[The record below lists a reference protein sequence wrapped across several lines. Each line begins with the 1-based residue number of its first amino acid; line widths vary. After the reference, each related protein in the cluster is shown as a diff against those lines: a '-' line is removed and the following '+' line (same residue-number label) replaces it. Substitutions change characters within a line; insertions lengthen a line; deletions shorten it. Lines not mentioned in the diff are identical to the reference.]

1 MANNFC
7 RQNRKIDVNTCN
19 KTGDK
24 SRRGCKQNIVVRHFE
39 LERLHLSLWRSWLQK
54 YPANVH
60 TNSANPNKKNPPES
74 GFKNMRFWCADSLE
88 GRVDG
93 RSSRMKKYA
102 ISKQY
107 GFVWTEALYD
117 NAVPIFRDVMS
128 LNWSENEKDYK
139 WGKKCIKTTKDSP
152 M

>member
-24 SRRGCKQNIVVRHFE
+24 SRRGYKQNIVVRHFE

-60 TNSANPNKKNPPES
+60 TNSANPNKKIHQRAVS
-74 GFKNMRFWCADSLE
+74 KICGFGVRILWK
-88 GRVDG
+88 GV
-93 RSSRMKKYA
+93 
-102 ISKQY
+102 
-107 GFVWTEALYD
+107 
-117 NAVPIFRDVMS
+117 
-128 LNWSENEKDYK
+128 
-139 WGKKCIKTTKDSP
+139 
-152 M
+152 